1 VVFLVAIAGLFGLM
15 TSPPLL
21 ATTLLFM
28 LCFAALGAGNGATF
42 QLVPLRWP
50 MTTAVAGGMIGEI
63 GALGGGI
70 LPNLLGQSK
79 QHTGSYR
86 SGFILYAA
94 LAIVVLIVM
103 RLVARSW
110 TRTWVGAGGRAL
122 DGSYKPTTASGGEF
136 GDRVTADATM

>member
-1 VVFLVAIAGLFGLM
+1 
-15 TSPPLL
+15 
-21 ATTLLFM
+21 M

-50 MTTAVAGGMIGEI
+50 LTTAVAGGMIGEI

-86 SGFILYAA
+86 GGFLLYAA
-94 LAIVVLIVM
+94 LSVGVLIVM
-103 RLVARSW
+103 RVVARSW
-110 TRTWVGAGGRAL
+110 TRSWIAPGGRAI
-122 DGSYKPTTASGGEF
+122 DTAITLNA
-136 GDRVTADATM
+136 VATPATGHIEEMPA